1 MNAYVFLS
9 DYNLYIAFS
18 DHLVKVLSADDI
30 ATLICPF
37 RINFIF

>member
-1 MNAYVFLS
+1 MIAYVFLS
-9 DYNLYIAFS
+9 DYNYIAFS
-18 DHLVKVLSADDI
+18 DHLVKVVSADDI